1 MSQAS
6 TADPQEATAPG
17 DPGVSRVRLHGTQL
31 KVARRVTGVVG
42 FLAIAE
48 LLSRT
53 SVLDPQFVPPVS
65 HVIKVAIQLCGEG
78 TFLTQVGVT
87 LAAWL
92 IGLALSVL
100 VGTLLGY
107 VLGSNRFLYQST
119 TAVFDFIRPV
129 PSVALIP
136 FGILLFQQGMTL
148 KLVLIVYA
156 AAWPVLYN
164 VITAVHSM
172 DRLHRDTA
180 AVFGIGRRRRVLR
193 ILVPSTL
200 PHLATGIRIASPIAL
215 ILTISV
221 EMLGGS
227 TDGLGVWILNA
238 SSGAGRAD
246 LVFAGT
252 LIAGLLGA
260 LSNLV
265 LAKAERRLLPWHPAY
280 RPKEVK

>member
-1 MSQAS
+1 M
-6 TADPQEATAPG
+6 
-17 DPGVSRVRLHGTQL
+17 RLRGTQL
-31 KVARRVTGVVG
+31 KVARQVTGVVC
-42 FLAIAE
+42 FLVIAE

-53 SVLDPQFVPPVS
+53 GVLDPTFVPPVT
-65 HVIKVAIQLCGEG
+65 HVIRVAIDLCGQA
-78 TFLTQVGVT
+78 TFLSQIGVT
-87 LAAWL
+87 LQAWL

-260 LSNLV
+260 LSNFI
-265 LAKAERRLLPWHPAY
+265 LARAERRLLPWHPAY
-280 RPKEVK
+280 RTKEVS